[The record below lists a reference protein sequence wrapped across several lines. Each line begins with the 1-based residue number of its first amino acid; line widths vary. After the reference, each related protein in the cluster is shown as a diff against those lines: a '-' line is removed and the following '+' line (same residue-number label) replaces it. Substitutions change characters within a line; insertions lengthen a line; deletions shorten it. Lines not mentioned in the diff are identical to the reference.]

1 MKRQPTKIL
10 LFLLLLTV
18 ATFSTGCVQ
27 EALVIPVATVSGK
40 VVVPAGQVPLGVHVT
55 VAGNSGISG
64 YVNEKGEYELK
75 FPKSGRYLLVA
86 RSANFDVDFIWVD
99 AVLEETVTAPDIS
112 LAEKI
117 TGEVKWIATTVDFPG
132 ATNFKIRSI
141 DPKWATDTVAMAD
154 DGSGGDKYA
163 GDGIYTLRLRNLPTG
178 SQLYK
183 LLYTG
188 KATEFNSD
196 KEEDEVKER
205 TASKDPHQES
215 SRNRTSEIVIPEPAM
230 KVARGYVT
238 SSLTGVNYSEVVL
251 GTKMGAR
258 KMNINSDGY
267 YSIPMEGNG
276 REYLVFRSPSYHV
289 KVVPVDLSTTPI
301 YEVPTVTLSVKGAG
315 EATFMLVKSD
325 FQTVTN
331 PAVVADF
338 TNWQPQA
345 LYDDG
350 THGDATAGDGV
361 YTLVKTGVA
370 TGYHKYA
377 FNVTSTSQVRD
388 PYEESG
394 DSQYSI
400 LLVK

>member
-1 MKRQPTKIL
+1 MKRRANEIL
-10 LFLLLLTV
+10 FFLLLLA
-18 ATFSTGCVQ
+18 ATLSTGCVQ
-27 EALVIPVATVSGK
+27 EALVMPVATVSGK
-40 VVVPAGQVPLGVHVT
+40 VIVPAGQVPLGVHIT
-55 VAGNSGISG
+55 VAGNPNAKT
-64 YVNEKGEYELK
+64 YVNEKGEYKLELLK
-75 FPKSGRYLLVA
+75 TGRYLVVA
-86 RSANFDVDFIWVD
+86 RGANFDVDFLWVD
-99 AVLEETVTAPDIS
+99 ATLEETVKVADINLS
-112 LAEKI
+112 EKI
-117 TGEVKWIATTVDFPG
+117 TGEAKWIATVVDFPD
-132 ATNFKIRSI
+132 ATNFKIKSLN
-141 DPKWATDTVAMAD
+141 PKWATDTVAMTD
-154 DGSGGDKYA
+154 DGSGGDKFA

-178 SQLYK
+178 SQLYT

-188 KATEFNSD
+188 KAPEDSD
-196 KEEDEVKER
+196 DEDKDEIKER
-205 TASKDPHQES
+205 DAKKDPHQEDE
-215 SRNRTSEIVIPEPAM
+215 RTGNSEIIIPEPAM

-258 KMNINSDGY
+258 KMNVNSDGY

-276 REYLVFRSPSYHV
+276 REYLVFRSTSFHV
-289 KVVPVDLSTTPI
+289 RVVPVDLSTTPI
-301 YEVPTVTLSVKGAG
+301 YEVPTVTLAAKAAG

-331 PAVVADF
+331 PTLVADF
-338 TNWQPQA
+338 TNWQPQP

-350 THGDATAGDGV
+350 THGDATSGDGV

-370 TGYHKYA
+370 PGYHKYA
-377 FNVTSTSQVRD
+377 FNVTTTSQVRD